1 MLQTSQ
7 VILIQEV
14 QAKLLQL
21 VDCDLH
27 LKDFWLFF
35 PFPFSPSIWELR
47 FWMNLIDCVTQHDF
61 VDTNFGHIEIWFMF
75 NCQTKGQLLH
85 FSFIQKLLHVRCFCL
100 GPVIEYLF
108 VYTIA
113 QSRTIPAQSPFFTAQ
128 FASQNLHNFLFF
140 PHPVRRPFI
149 YALFLPFLQLA
160 FWST

>member
-7 VILIQEV
+7 VIFIQEV

-47 FWMNLIDCVTQHDF
+47 FWMNLIDRVTQHDF
-61 VDTNFGHIEIWFMF
+61 VDTNFGQSCSNIEIWFMF

-85 FSFIQKLLHVRCFCL
+85 FSFIQKLLHVGYFCL

-108 VYTIA
+108 VYKIA
-113 QSRTIPAQSPFFTAQ
+113 QSCTIPTQSPFFTAQ
-128 FASQNLHNFLFF
+128 FASQNPYRFHVQI
-140 PHPVRRPFI
+140 PVQIPCCS
-149 YALFLPFLQLA
+149 ASVQ
-160 FWST
+160 